1 MVLCPE
7 LTGENIMAK
16 VLITGATGFIGNHVT
31 RLCLEKGDD
40 VRVMVMAGEDRAPL
54 AGMDVEFVEGNLLD
68 ADSLAQ
74 AVKGVE
80 QLYHLAALFA
90 IWTKDPDLHYKV
102 NVDGARAMM
111 QAAMA
116 AGVEKIVFTSSIAA
130 IGIVGNGGWATEDT
144 AFNSWPWASDYIL
157 SKFISHQLVKGL
169 VSEGLPVTM
178 VMPGLPFGPG
188 DRAPTPTGTM
198 ILRTLKGQMKN
209 YWDGGVCAVDVRDV
223 AAGHVLAMD
232 KGRIGQSYILAN
244 KDGNMTNK
252 KFLGMVGEIAGVPNV
267 AKNEV
272 SGQTMLRVAKM
283 AELWSKMTG
292 RPPITT
298 YKNTL
303 YILQHGYVDPT
314 RAVQELGLPQT
325 PIETAVADSVQW
337 FRENSY
343 A

>member
-1 MVLCPE
+1 
-7 LTGENIMAK
+7 MAK

-74 AVKGVE
+74 AVKGME

-90 IWTKDPDLHYKV
+90 IWTKDPDLHFKV

-178 VMPGLPFGPG
+178 VMPATGSRPAISPTTARPG
-188 DRAPTPTGTM
+188 HRRTSTTASTARTTPATRRTG
-198 ILRTLKGQMKN
+198 
-209 YWDGGVCAVDVRDV
+209 
-223 AAGHVLAMD
+223 
-232 KGRIGQSYILAN
+232 
-244 KDGNMTNK
+244 
-252 KFLGMVGEIAGVPNV
+252 
-267 AKNEV
+267 
-272 SGQTMLRVAKM
+272 
-283 AELWSKMTG
+283 
-292 RPPITT
+292 
-298 YKNTL
+298 
-303 YILQHGYVDPT
+303 
-314 RAVQELGLPQT
+314 
-325 PIETAVADSVQW
+325 
-337 FRENSY
+337 
-343 A
+343 

>member
-1 MVLCPE
+1 MVLCPQR
-7 LTGENIMAK
+7 TGENIMAR

-40 VRVMVMAGEDRAPL
+40 VRVMVMPGEDRTPL

-74 AVKGVE
+74 AVQGVE

-111 QAAMA
+111 QAAMMG
-116 AGVEKIVFTSSIAA
+116 GVEKIVFTSSIAA
-130 IGIVGNGGWATEDT
+130 IGIVGNGGWATEET

-223 AAGHVLAMD
+223 AAGHVLAME

-252 KFLGMVGEIAGVPNV
+252 KFLGMVGEIAGVPDV

-272 SGQTMLRVAKM
+272 SGKTMLRVAKM
-283 AELWSKMTG
+283 AELWSKLTG

-303 YILQHGYVDPT
+303 YVLQHGYVDPT

-337 FRENSY
+337 FRDNGY